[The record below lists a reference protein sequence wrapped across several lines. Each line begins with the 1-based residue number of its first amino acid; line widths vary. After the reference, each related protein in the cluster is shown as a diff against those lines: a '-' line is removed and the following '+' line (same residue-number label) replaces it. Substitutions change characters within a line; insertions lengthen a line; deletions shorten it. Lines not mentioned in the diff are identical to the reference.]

1 MAALPVN
8 VISKAGIAP
17 APVTAA
23 ASDTIDVNLLGGRP
37 AILHAKNTSG
47 GAVTFTVVDNGKTP
61 GGSSGAVNA
70 GVSVPATTGDREIL
84 VLPDYADAAGLITV
98 TTSAQ
103 GAGITSMVKRLP

>member
-1 MAALPVN
+1 MAALPVTT
-8 VISKAGIAP
+8 ISKAGVAP
-17 APVTAA
+17 APVVAA

-37 AILHAKNTSG
+37 AILHAKNTTGS
-47 GAVTFTVVDNGKTP
+47 AVTFTVVDNGKTP
-61 GGSSGAVNA
+61 GGSSGSNA

-84 VLPDYADAAGLITV
+84 VLPEFADSAGIITV